1 VRIAILSD
9 IHGNLV
15 ALEAVLA
22 DLDAERVDQ
31 IVCLGDV
38 ATFGPRPREVIAQ
51 LRGLNCPVVMGNM
64 DAWLL
69 NPRPHEVR
77 DENSSRI
84 TEVELWSAHQL
95 SPADLDY
102 LRTFQPTVEIVLSTW
117 GDDAPLLCFHGSPRS
132 NTDVIV
138 STTSE
143 EELERMLS
151 GFSATVMAGGH
162 THVQIL
168 RRHRDMIFINP
179 GSVGLP
185 FERARRTDQVRN
197 PPWAEYGLVSWEHG
211 CLNIELRRVPFDVDM
226 MIRAARDSGMPHLE
240 WWIQGWS
247 RG

>member
-1 VRIAILSD
+1 VRIAIISD
-9 IHGNLV
+9 VHGNLV

-22 DLDAERVDQ
+22 DLNAERVDQ

-38 ATFGPRPREVIAQ
+38 ATFGPRPREVITRLGA
-51 LRGLNCPVVMGNM
+51 LNCPVVMGNM

-77 DENSSRI
+77 DEDSQRI
-84 TEVELWSAHQL
+84 TEIEFWSAHQL
-95 SPADLDY
+95 LPADLDY
-102 LRTFQPTVEIVLSTW
+102 LRTFRPTVEITLG
-117 GDDAPLLCFHGSPRS
+117 GDATLLCFHGSPQS

-143 EELERMLS
+143 EELERLLS

-168 RRHRDMIFINP
+168 RRHRDLVFINP

-185 FERARRTDQVRN
+185 FERARYADQVRN
-197 PPWAEYGLVSWEHG
+197 PPWAEYGLVSWEDG
-211 CLNIELRRVPFDVDM
+211 GLNIELRRVPFDVGM
-226 MIRAARDSGMPHLE
+226 VIRAARDSGMPHLE
-240 WWIQGWS
+240 WWVKNWS

>member
-1 VRIAILSD
+1 MRIAILSD

-22 DLDAERVDQ
+22 DLDAERIDQ

-51 LRGLNCPVVMGNM
+51 LRGLNCPIVMGNM
-64 DAWLL
+64 DAWVL

-77 DENSSRI
+77 DENSQRI
-84 TEVELWSAHQL
+84 TEVEFWSARQL

-102 LRTFQPTVEIVLSTW
+102 LRTFRPTVEVAL
-117 GDDAPLLCFHGSPRS
+117 GDETTLLCFHGSPQS
-132 NTDVIV
+132 NTDAIV
-138 STTSE
+138 STTPE

-168 RRHRDMIFINP
+168 RRHRDLIFINP

-185 FERARRTDQVRN
+185 FERARHTDQVRN
-197 PPWAEYGLVSWEHG
+197 PPRAEYGLVSWENG
-211 CLNIELRRVPFDVDM
+211 SLNIELRRVPFDVDV
-226 MIRAARDSGMPHLE
+226 MIQAARDSGMPHLA
-240 WWIQGWS
+240 WWVKNWS
-247 RG
+247 KG